1 MDRLTVLRTLHSCG
15 YRYASL
21 HGLREEDGLTV
32 ALFSVPHCRSRRAF
46 TAFIEQGSKRD
57 RPRLE
62 VEPGFVVDKGE
73 SEYEW

>member
-1 MDRLTVLRTLHSCG
+1 MRD
-15 YRYASL
+15 
-21 HGLREEDGLTV
+21 EDGLTV

-46 TAFIEQGSKRD
+46 TAFIEQEPGGD

-73 SEYEW
+73 SDYEW